1 MAQTARIKWIDVV
14 RCFGIYLIYTAH
26 YSHSAGFV
34 YQFAFSH
41 HVPLFF
47 LISGC
52 MENLSRD
59 HGILDTARKTFRSI
73 LIPWLFYA
81 VLSVVV
87 DAQLQYRTTE
97 LVPSALSILRGT
109 VRGEF
114 LAGSV
119 WFLTCIAS
127 VRTIFSLLKKLKN
140 RWLILLACFGL
151 FCVAEFA
158 FPYRFVNEP
167 RLPYNLDSGLY
178 YIVFYG
184 IGYALFP
191 WLCRVLEPTDRRGVI
206 LLRLSG
212 LVTGVYTALL
222 FFGKNLLVFLP
233 GWMSSPSVA
242 ELLCPLIVTY
252 FYCIVAK
259 QLENVKILNRIG
271 QNTLHLCGNEYIM
284 NWLGISALGT
294 LGLTPNLT
302 APISVCVYTVLTIL
316 TAVYL
321 LIPIE
326 KKVLRKL
333 TEIIMDPLAKNKF
346 KT

>member
-1 MAQTARIKWIDVV
+1 MTQAPRMKWIDVV

-26 YSHSAGFV
+26 YSHSAGFI
-34 YQFAFSH
+34 YQFAFTH

-52 MENLSRD
+52 MENLSKDR
-59 HGILDTARKTFRSI
+59 GVLDTAKKTLRNI

-87 DAQLQYRTTE
+87 DAQLNYRTSE
-97 LVPSALSILRGT
+97 LVPSAMIILRGT
-109 VRGEF
+109 VREQF

-127 VRTIFSLLKKLKN
+127 VRTIFSLMKKLKN
-140 RWLILLACFGL
+140 RWVILLACFGL

-158 FPYRFVNEP
+158 FPYRFVSHP
-167 RLPYNLDSGLY
+167 RLPYNIDSALY

-184 IGYALFP
+184 IGYVVFP
-191 WLCRVLEPTDRRGVI
+191 WLCRILEPVNRRGVI

-212 LVTGVYTALL
+212 LVTGVYTGLL
-222 FFGKNLLVFLP
+222 FFGKNLLDFLP
-233 GWMSSPSVA
+233 GWLGSPSSTD
-242 ELLCPLIVTY
+242 LLCPLIVTY

-259 QLENVKILNRIG
+259 QLENVKVLNRIG
-271 QNTLHLCGNEYIM
+271 QNTLHLCGNEFIM

-294 LGLTPNLT
+294 LGLNPNLT
-302 APISVCVYTVLTIL
+302 APFSVCIYTMLTIL

-333 TEIIMDPLAKNKF
+333 TDILMDPLAKNSF
-346 KT
+346 RT

>member
-1 MAQTARIKWIDVV
+1 MAVHTSKRTSLQK
-14 RCFGIYLIYTAH
+14 
-26 YSHSAGFV
+26 
-34 YQFAFSH
+34 
-41 HVPLFF
+41 
-47 LISGC
+47 
-52 MENLSRD
+52 N
-59 HGILDTARKTFRSI
+59 DTAYSRTVQRS
-73 LIPWLFYA
+73 
-81 VLSVVV
+81 
-87 DAQLQYRTTE
+87 E
-97 LVPSALSILRGT
+97 
-109 VRGEF
+109 
-114 LAGSV
+114 
-119 WFLTCIAS
+119 
-127 VRTIFSLLKKLKN
+127 
-140 RWLILLACFGL
+140 
-151 FCVAEFA
+151 
-158 FPYRFVNEP
+158 
-167 RLPYNLDSGLY
+167 RL
-178 YIVFYG
+178 
-184 IGYALFP
+184 
-191 WLCRVLEPTDRRGVI
+191 DRMD
-206 LLRLSG
+206 LSG
-212 LVTGVYTALL
+212 HRSHLLLHRLMEGSADYFALL